1 MCGESV
7 GSCPPNIFSMADRA
21 NIVVEPGVSLVLKLK
36 LCMLMLLFKKFSD
49 FAQSKSSRIK
59 NLCTKVCQSL
69 TLHDL
74 MPWYIFVT
82 KGMQS
87 LSRSLNS
94 PTVLCI
100 TADSCLQ
107 VYSHISQLHT
117 QASINISNLS
127 WVLSLDL
134 ALAPVLILFKP
145 PGNGLAA
152 TCHRA
157 SSLEEF
163 LSHLRCLLAVW
174 VHLYSSTAEQLSLNL
189 QAP

>member
-82 KGMQS
+82 KVMQS

-127 WVLSLDL
+127 WVLIWLLHPSWSCLNHL
-134 ALAPVLILFKP
+134 EMVWQPPVTEPAHLRSFVLSWDAYWLCECICTVQL
-145 PGNGLAA
+145 L
-152 TCHRA
+152 
-157 SSLEEF
+157 SSL
-163 LSHLRCLLAVW
+163 A
-174 VHLYSSTAEQLSLNL
+174 
-189 QAP
+189 